1 MESEI
6 AKMTAP
12 EDKNNKI
19 LPNK

>member
-19 LPNK
+19 LPDK